1 MKEEK
6 AKEYLEH
13 MLWCMGDEPPENL
26 TDERDI
32 KEWEDEHRN
41 IREALE
47 VSIEALEKQIPKKH
61 YKQQVMIDFVDYQA
75 EEDCYECPNCD
86 SFLGYV
92 DECKEESYQDNYCPN
107 CGQKLD
113 WNE

>member
-1 MKEEK
+1 MTIEE
-6 AKEYLEH
+6 AIIDLQEYIES
-13 MLWCMGDEPPENL
+13 EAY
-26 TDERDI
+26 
-32 KEWEDEHRN
+32 EWDAPQIHNET
-41 IREALE
+41 AQL
-47 VSIEALEKQIPKKH
+47 SIATLEKQIPKKP